1 LKMGRVTSPPR
12 VPRPPR
18 PDRATLIAALMFV
31 LTLAG
36 IILALHY
43 GSSDVADCYRP
54 GGYARWC

>member
-1 LKMGRVTSPPR
+1 VTR
-12 VPRPPR
+12 WPRPPR

-54 GGYARWC
+54 GGTARWC